1 LSQAKRILPTIP
13 VPSLMSH
20 MRVAARGVEVLLPTP
35 TPSSTALVA
44 NEPERLLAKAWKII
58 VHGNI
63 YLRLNYR
70 FFLCL
75 NGIPDLV
82 GEVIFTHRIRVALG

>member
-1 LSQAKRILPTIP
+1 
-13 VPSLMSH
+13 

-58 VHGNI
+58 VK
-63 YLRLNYR
+63 
-70 FFLCL
+70 
-75 NGIPDLV
+75 
-82 GEVIFTHRIRVALG
+82 VIFIKDLNRFYIPEWYPRSGRGGNLHSQNEGSLGEEKLN

>member
-1 LSQAKRILPTIP
+1 
-13 VPSLMSH
+13 MSH

-70 FFLCL
+70 FFIPEWYPRSGRGGNLHSQNKGSLGVEKL
-75 NGIPDLV
+75 N
-82 GEVIFTHRIRVALG
+82 